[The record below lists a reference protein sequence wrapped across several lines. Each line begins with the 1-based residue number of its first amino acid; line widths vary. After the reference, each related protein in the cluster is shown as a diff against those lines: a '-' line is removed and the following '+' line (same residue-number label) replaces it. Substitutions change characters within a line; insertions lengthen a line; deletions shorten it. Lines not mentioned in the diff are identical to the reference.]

1 VSNEVLAM
9 KVIVSGGAGFV
20 GSAVRRSL
28 VACEGRQGLS
38 IDKLAYAANPS
49 SLATIADR
57 SNYRIA
63 RPSSEEPMR

>member
-1 VSNEVLAM
+1 M
-9 KVIVSGGAGFV
+9 KVIVTGGAGFV

-28 VACEGRQGLS
+28 VAREGRHGLS
-38 IDKLAYAANPS
+38 IDKLTDAANPS

-63 RPSSEEPMR
+63 KPSGEEPMR